1 MILGPG
7 FVMAKFEG
15 TRNTSTRCVRKIQG
29 VIGYINNAHLAAGSL
44 QQPAAIRL
52 LPILD
57 TLLRRLKETRKGS
70 GTCDLNLPE
79 CIGSAPLSVAQRPIE
94 LVPGGGD
101 LVDRGLGREGGG
113 RAGQSG
119 GEGKGKLRHGRSS
132 YFLRPTYAS
141 KGGTKRN
148 RVCFWI
154 VRMMR

>member
-1 MILGPG
+1 MHILPL
-7 FVMAKFEG
+7 VACNSPP
-15 TRNTSTRCVRKIQG
+15 RYACCRYRYSRHPLV
-29 VIGYINNAHLAAGSL
+29 
-44 QQPAAIRL
+44 
-52 LPILD
+52 
-57 TLLRRLKETRKGS
+57 RLKETRKGS
-70 GTCDLNLPE
+70 GTSDLNLPE

>member
-1 MILGPG
+1 MPTVHISPL
-7 FVMAKFEG
+7 VACK
-15 TRNTSTRCVRKIQG
+15 S
-29 VIGYINNAHLAAGSL
+29 
-44 QQPAAIRL
+44 PAAIRL

-70 GTCDLNLPE
+70 GTSDLNLLE

-119 GEGKGKLRHGRSS
+119 GEGKGKLRHGCSS

-141 KGGTKRN
+141 TGPNAN
-148 RVCFWI
+148 RGVFLG
-154 VRMMR
+154 RQNDAMN